1 MSKLAICFS
10 GQGSQYVGMGLDF
23 ILHDE
28 KSKRLVDLASKNL
41 GENLVV
47 KLNDED
53 ALSQTKF
60 VQPLIVL
67 KSILGLEL
75 LDPKKYHIDGYF
87 GFSLGEFSA
96 YYASGIFSLD
106 DILSIVKIRGELM
119 QEASI
124 KYPGSMSAIL
134 GLDYE
139 TIKDS
144 IDGLKTKGIIEIA
157 NENGFKQYVIS
168 GESNLVD
175 EANEILKTKGAK
187 RAVKLNVSGAF
198 HTKMMQ
204 EASQKFM
211 NEIANFERK
220 PLKTPMIMNIDAE
233 WLNEHDVDHH
243 LAYQMTSSVKFI
255 DMVLKLKKDGFT
267 HILEIGPGRVLTGL
281 IKKIDLDMEV
291 QNFDSFEQFQETK
304 GWLQTHGFNK

>member
-1 MSKLAICFS
+1 M
-10 GQGSQYVGMGLDF
+10 
-23 ILHDE
+23 
-28 KSKRLVDLASKNL
+28 
-41 GENLVV
+41 
-47 KLNDED
+47 
-53 ALSQTKF
+53 
-60 VQPLIVL
+60 QPLIVL

-75 LDPKKYHIDGYF
+75 LDPKKYKIDGYF

-96 YYASGIFSLD
+96 YYASGIFSLN

-144 IDGLKTKGIIEIA
+144 IEGLKSKGVIEIA

-168 GESNLVD
+168 GESDLVD
-175 EANEILKTKGAK
+175 KANEILKTKGAK

-204 EASQKFM
+204 EASQTFM
-211 NEIANFERK
+211 NEIATYERK
-220 PLKTPMIMNIDAE
+220 PLETPMIMNLDAE
-233 WLNEHDVDHH
+233 WLKENDIDYH
-243 LAYQMTSSVKFI
+243 LENQMTSSVKFI
-255 DMVLKLKKDGFT
+255 DMVLRLKKDGFT

-291 QNFDSFEQFQETK
+291 QNFDSFEQFEETK
-304 GWLQTHGFNK
+304 GWLETHGFNK